1 MRSFSNRGLLA
12 SLVAM
17 AAGMAATSGGAS
29 LQHSMNSGGPIPVI
43 AGTGRNASSP
53 NRRAPG
59 AHKAAHRAALKLRR
73 VKKHRAH
80 AKNA

>member
-12 SLVAM
+12 SLVAI
-17 AAGMAATSGGAS
+17 AAGMAATSGAAS
-29 LQHSMNSGGPIPVI
+29 LQHSMNSGG
-43 AGTGRNASSP
+43 RNTSSP